1 MENFDNIVSR
11 IKLILCTCEGIKHNF
26 TIISGGCTDCSG
38 YPEIEFEGDL
48 GSVEEVYYDKTD
60 GNVKAKGRT
69 EWDNFDVDIDELS
82 YDDVCGILN
91 TMEEQLGM
99 ELSHTFK
106 KIKFPITS
114 VCREDITALGYKGA
128 ENIPDS
134 VMEKIADKMGDAY
147 VSNSFWEDLDF
158 FVGEYCNLEKEE
170 NEGEDED

>member
-1 MENFDNIVSR
+1 
-11 IKLILCTCEGIKHNF
+11 
-26 TIISGGCTDCSG
+26 
-38 YPEIEFEGDL
+38 
-48 GSVEEVYYDKTD
+48 
-60 GNVKAKGRT
+60 
-69 EWDNFDVDIDELS
+69 
-82 YDDVCGILN
+82 
-91 TMEEQLGM
+91 MEEQLGM

>member
-1 MENFDNIVSR
+1 MNNFDNIVSR
-11 IKLILCTCEGIKHNF
+11 IKLILCDCEGTKHNF
-26 TIISGGCTDCSG
+26 TIISGGCTDCSV

-48 GSVEEVYYDKTD
+48 GSVEEVYYDTTD

-82 YDDVCGILN
+82 YDEVCGILN

-99 ELSHTFK
+99 ELSPTFK
-106 KIKFPITS
+106 KIEFPITS

-128 ENIPDS
+128 DGISDS
-134 VMEKIADKMGDAY
+134 VMEKIAQKMADAY
-147 VSNSFWEDLDF
+147 VTHSFWEDLDF